1 MNSSVDTVY
10 AAAAAIAS
18 AESRVQQATIPRRR
32 WNSFFSLYSCFGSH
46 CHSKRISSAVLV
58 PDPMPAQAAAPPP
71 PENSS
76 YPPSIVFPFIAPPS
90 SPVSFQH
97 SAPPSAIQTPAG
109 GTTLSTLSSDIFS
122 PDGRP
127 SIFAIGPYA
136 NETQLVSPPVFST
149 FTTEPS
155 TAPITPPPELV
166 QFTTPSSPEVPFAKL
181 LGNSYEFNSYQLY
194 PGSPV
199 GHLISPNS
207 VCSGTSSPFPSRD
220 FPSLQNGALHQLVA
234 RSTFSPTMDTTSSSQ
249 ANEPFSDRRVSFE
262 LTAEEVAR
270 CLGRKTIFSCEAPS
284 QFLGAKTLVDG
295 EWDDDSHDS
304 QGSISFAATSDGSP
318 EKAQT
323 SITLSAVKDFKFSNS
338 DGEHGVGSNWWA
350 NEKAIGI
357 SNNPKNNWAF
367 FPLIQPGVS

>member
-1 MNSSVDTVY
+1 MNSSADTVH

-32 WNSFFSLYSCFGSH
+32 WNSFFNLYSCFGSH
-46 CHSKRISSAVLV
+46 CHSKRISSTVLV
-58 PDPMPAQAAAPPP
+58 PDPTPAQIAAPP

-76 YPPSIVFPFIAPPS
+76 QPPSIVFPFIAPPS

-109 GTTLSTLSSDIFS
+109 GITLSALSSDIYS

-155 TAPITPPPELV
+155 TAPITPPPELL
-166 QFTTPSSPEVPFAKL
+166 QFTTPSSPEVPFAKF

-220 FPSLQNGALHQLVA
+220 FPSLQNGALHELVA
-234 RSTFSPTMDTTSSSQ
+234 RSTFSPTKDTTSSSQ
-249 ANEPFSDRRVSFE
+249 DNEPFSDRRVSFE

-270 CLGRKTIFSCEAPS
+270 AWEGKQFSRAKLRRNCWERRLRWMESGMMTVMAAKAAFRSSQPPMARQRKHNLDHSIGSQRIQIQQFGWRAWGELKLVGR
-284 QFLGAKTLVDG
+284 
-295 EWDDDSHDS
+295 
-304 QGSISFAATSDGSP
+304 
-318 EKAQT
+318 
-323 SITLSAVKDFKFSNS
+323 
-338 DGEHGVGSNWWA
+338 
-350 NEKAIGI
+350 
-357 SNNPKNNWAF
+357 
-367 FPLIQPGVS
+367 